1 MMETEGGR
9 VDIGDD
15 VARSKEA
22 DDDDEASEAE
32 STMRATTAHRLPT
45 THTQTH
51 KRVSTTRFEFKLE
64 IDRERARERPF
75 VLHARSQPS
84 KPNPP
89 PPLALSRLSGCLAV
103 CLSANHV
110 GRSRWAVSR
119 SSRSTTDQEREPPPH
134 QRVAAAA
141 STTERPNKR
150 EITRKRENTRRALAS
165 VTQSR
170 APMMTL
176 IFECKALVALTIALI
191 YPCTQ

>member
-1 MMETEGGR
+1 ME
-9 VDIGDD
+9 IGDD
-15 VARSKEA
+15 VARSREA
-22 DDDDEASEAE
+22 DDDDDEASEAE

-51 KRVSTTRFEFKLE
+51 KRVSTTRIEFKLE
-64 IDRERARERPF
+64 IDRERA
-75 VLHARSQPS
+75 
-84 KPNPP
+84 
-89 PPLALSRLSGCLAV
+89 LASYTRVVSRVSPILLLLLLLYQDCLAV

>member
-1 MMETEGGR
+1 

-51 KRVSTTRFEFKLE
+51 KRVSTTRIEFKLE
-64 IDRERARERPF
+64 IDRERA
-75 VLHARSQPS
+75 
-84 KPNPP
+84 
-89 PPLALSRLSGCLAV
+89 LASYTRVVSRVSPILLLLLLLYQDCLAV

-119 SSRSTTDQEREPPPH
+119 SSRSTTDRESRH
-134 QRVAAAA
+134 RQRVASAAA

>member
-1 MMETEGGR
+1 VE
-9 VDIGDD
+9 IGDD
-15 VARSKEA
+15 VARSREA
-22 DDDDEASEAE
+22 DDDDDEASEAE

-64 IDRERARERPF
+64 IDRERARERPC

-119 SSRSTTDQEREPPPH
+119 SSRSTTDRESRH
-134 QRVAAAA
+134 RQRVASAAA